1 MTRSGKSLPE
11 WLDLNL
17 KEMDPIHRKVLYWNI
32 LFPGAGFAYA
42 GDSWRLILYGGGAMI
57 LLLTG
62 ALSSWLA
69 VRPAGLSLTEML
81 SRMMAPLILLGSVV
95 VVHVAAIF
103 ASTRA
108 RTRNPSKQRATFYVV
123 CCALI
128 SGASIILLL
137 LEIWRQAL
145 L

>member
-42 GDSWRLILYGGGAMI
+42 GDPWRLILYGGGAMT

-69 VRPAGLSLTEML
+69 VRPAGLTLADML
-81 SRMMAPLILLGSVV
+81 SRMVAPMILLGTVV
-95 VVHVAAIF
+95 IVHLAAIF

-108 RTRNPSKQRATFYVV
+108 RTPGPSRRRAMLYVV
-123 CCALI
+123 CCVVI
-128 SGASIILLL
+128 SGSSIILLL
-137 LEIWRQAL
+137 WEIWRQVL
-145 L
+145 I